1 MEANPH
7 RRLFSQRLK
16 GLMNRR
22 LPDRMKHAEL
32 AQLLSE
38 RFPDRAKGPYTHGWV
53 SHKLS
58 GDQGVRL
65 DELHALA
72 DIFNTTVSY
81 LVGETDDEH
90 RPVTYLDDPL
100 LEPEDQMDISDMI
113 AGRRLRRLQERQR
126 RASGIPDARGDS

>member
-7 RRLFSQRLK
+7 RQLFSQRLR
-16 GLMNRR
+16 GLMNRHQ
-22 LPDRMKHAEL
+22 PDRMKHVEL
-32 AQLLSE
+32 ARLLSE

-72 DIFNTTVSY
+72 DIFNTTISY

-90 RPVTYLDDPL
+90 RPVTYLDDPY
-100 LEPEDQMDISDMI
+100 LEPED
-113 AGRRLRRLQERQR
+113 
-126 RASGIPDARGDS
+126 